1 MTTAQLAEM
10 RQQLA
15 SKLMT
20 DKDVIAAFKLFYDRA
35 PNSPEEIAKYKNMSS
50 KQLLEIFY
58 TSPEFLSRAG
68 VATLVLGA
76 AKKMQDLKSKS

>member
-1 MTTAQLAEM
+1 VP
-10 RQQLA
+10 
-15 SKLMT
+15 S
-20 DKDVIAAFKLFYDRA
+20 
-35 PNSPEEIAKYKNMSS
+35 SPEEIAKYKNMSS

-76 AKKMQDLKSKS
+76 AKKMQDLKTKS